1 MTAPV
6 TRGDLHDPP
15 PAIGVRE
22 ASARRGFIAV
32 RSVRAAFAFFTRIP
46 VGGFPFDDRELAWA
60 PAHAPLVGAV
70 IGAPLGALA
79 VGLLPIGALAS
90 ATIVVAASM
99 LLTGALH
106 EDGLAD
112 TSDALGGAGDA
123 DGVFVILKDSR
134 IGAFG
139 AAALAVSIFTRAALI
154 GQLGEAALF
163 AVPLAWCA
171 ARVGPILLMACLP
184 YVTPESKAKS
194 RRVVAVDWRQALLAS
209 TWFFAASAW
218 AVEQGILSLAHAG
231 MVAAAVAAVSAVTG
245 WRYHRRVGGIT
256 GDFLGATEQL
266 GEIAALAALS
276 WPIA

>member
-6 TRGDLHDPP
+6 TPGDVHEVP
-15 PAIGVRE
+15 PAMGARE
-22 ASARRGFIAV
+22 GSPRRALGAV

-79 VGLLPIGALAS
+79 VSLLPIGALAS
-90 ATIVVAASM
+90 AMIVVAVSM

-112 TSDALGGAGDA
+112 TSDALGGARDA
-123 DGVFVILKDSR
+123 DGVFAILKDSR

-139 AAALAVSIFTRAALI
+139 AAALAVSLFTRAALI
-154 GQLGEAALF
+154 GQLGEAALS

-171 ARVGPILLMACLP
+171 ARVGPVWLMAFLP
-184 YVTPESKAKS
+184 YVTPESTAKS
-194 RRVVAVDWRQALLAS
+194 RRVVRADWRQALVAS

-218 AVEQGILSLAHAG
+218 AVEQGILSVARAG
-231 MVAAAVAAVSAVTG
+231 VVGAAVAAVSAVTG

-266 GEIAALAALS
+266 GEIAALATLS
-276 WPIA
+276 WPNS